1 MWKRFVCGLMAFML
15 LLTFAACG
23 GKKPEPEPVKA
34 VISVNEALAGRDLN
48 AGEFS
53 FELKDSNG
61 KLVSTAANDAAGKV
75 SFDALTYTEAGTY
88 DYTVTEVK
96 GTLEDVTYDD
106 KTIAVT
112 VTVTYDEN
120 DNVLSAVVSYPD
132 DITFNNSYEAAPV
145 YINPLTG
152 EQIDD
157 PSLVNRRPVAVML
170 NNHYDAM
177 PQHGVSQ
184 ADMIFEYNVEGGI
197 TRMVGFFFDPSKVGV
212 IGSIRSARACFVE
225 TVLGMDAIY
234 FHCGG
239 STEADNMMYNLGM
252 DHIDENY
259 DVYWR
264 DYGRYETRAWEHT
277 LMTSGESIAN
287 FLDARNFRR
296 DHYDDYSYPI
306 QYVED
311 GTPKNGETAEHVYV
325 RFSNYKTG
333 EFDYNADTGL
343 YMINEYG
350 SPYIDG
356 NTNEQV
362 GVTNLLV
369 LRTTVYNSGDSSGH
383 MVIDLQGSDSGMY
396 FCGGKCEEITWE
408 KDSMYDP
415 FVYYHADGTP
425 LDLQVGHT
433 YVCVIAHDAGLS
445 YD

>member
-1 MWKRFVCGLMAFML
+1 MWKRFVCGLMAFM

-145 YINPLTG
+145 YVNPLTG
-152 EQIDD
+152 EEIDD
-157 PSLVNRRPVAVML
+157 PALINRRPVAVML
-170 NNHYDAM
+170 NNHYEAM

-197 TRMVGFFFDPSKVGV
+197 TRMIGFFFDPSKVGV

-225 TVLGMDAIY
+225 TALGMDAIY

-239 STEADNMMYNLGM
+239 SQEAYDMMANLGM
-252 DHIDENY
+252 DHINDNGN
-259 DVYWR
+259 VYYR
-264 DYGRYETRAWEHT
+264 DYARYETRAWEHT
-277 LMTSGESIAN
+277 LMTTGDSIAN
-287 FLDARNFRR
+287 FLDSSGFRR
-296 DHYDDYSYPI
+296 DHYADYTYPI

-311 GTPKNGETAEHVYV
+311 GTPKNGETADHVYV
-325 RFSNYKTG
+325 AFSNYKTG
-333 EFDYNADTGL
+333 EFDYDADTGL
-343 YMINEYG
+343 YMINQYG
-350 SPYIDG
+350 APYIDG
-356 NTNEQV
+356 NTYEQV

-369 LRTTVYNSGDSSGH
+369 LRTTVYNSGDSKGH
-383 MVIDLQGSDSGMY
+383 MVIDLQGSDGGMY

-408 KDSMYDP
+408 KDSMYYP
-415 FVYYHADGTP
+415 FTYYHADGTP

-445 YD
+445 YE